1 MKEFAFGV
9 YALWFTGLALEV
21 LACWAVVKKGYWSHW
36 KAFSW
41 YLFYMLAQN
50 LALFLMSFWI
60 GRKTYIIAYAVTDF
74 LEVVLLSLVVLE
86 ILVKVLEPVDV
97 LPARIVA
104 RAAFWAVFGISIAVA
119 LSVFI
124 PNQETEILIALPLA
138 VERTIFL
145 ADSILLW
152 VLLFQAKALGISWKS
167 SVAEIAIGFVLY
179 LTVQATTRF
188 MIITYNTSYAVNVAA
203 GVGQFAYLISLGSW
217 IWTMVNRDPAAATR
231 PSAETVA
238 RMKQL
243 SSDYDA
249 VPKERIFAAVG
260 IRVHRP
266 DQQEE
271 DDDDILLHEPEP
283 VATQSRRLG
292 LK

>member
-9 YALWFTGLALEV
+9 YALWFAGLALEV
-21 LACWAVVKKGYWSHW
+21 LACWAVVKKGYWTHW
-36 KAFSW
+36 KAFGC

-50 LALFLMSFWI
+50 LALFLMSF
-60 GRKTYIIAYAVTDF
+60 RVDSTVYAVAYDVTDF
-74 LEVVLLSLVVLE
+74 IEVVLLSLVVLE

-97 LPARIVA
+97 IPGRAVA
-104 RAAFWAVFGISIAVA
+104 RAAFWAVLGVSIAVA

-124 PNQETEILIALPLA
+124 HGQKIDLLIDLPLT

-152 VLLFQAKALGISWKS
+152 ILLFQGKALGISWKS

-188 MIITYNTSYAVNVAA
+188 VMNIYNSGFVVNIAS
-203 GVGQFAYLISLGSW
+203 GVGQFAYLIALSSW
-217 IWTMVNRDPAAATR
+217 IWTMTHRDPASAAR
-231 PSAETVA
+231 PSAETLA
-238 RMKQL
+238 QMREL

-260 IRVHRP
+260 IKVNRP
-266 DQQEE
+266 TDEDDTQGREDQQS
-271 DDDDILLHEPEP
+271 
-283 VATQSRRLG
+283 QRQQRR
-292 LK
+292 